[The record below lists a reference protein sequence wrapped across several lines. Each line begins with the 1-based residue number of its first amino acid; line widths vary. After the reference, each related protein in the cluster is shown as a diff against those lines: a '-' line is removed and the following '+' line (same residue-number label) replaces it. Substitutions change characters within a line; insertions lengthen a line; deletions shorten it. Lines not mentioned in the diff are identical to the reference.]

1 MTDQDDDRAARG
13 DTDGGVASTRLCVG
27 CRRDE
32 ARDDLLRF
40 ALSPDAPYLSPDPMR
55 RLGGRGVS
63 VHATRACIT
72 AAVRKGG
79 FAKALRQSV
88 SLDASALCAA
98 ASFMYEQRAS
108 SLVLAASRRKKLAI
122 GTDAVREALRAGVVE
137 VLLVAADAEGRRS
150 ELEGAAARLD
160 RRCAVMGTKQSLGR
174 LFGRDEVGVLG
185 ILDRRMGDEVVRC
198 AAHVAD
204 LAEVE

>member
-32 ARDDLLRF
+32 ARDDVLRF
-40 ALSPDAPYLSPDPMR
+40 AISPDAPYLSPDPMR

-79 FAKALRQSV
+79 FAKALRKSV

-98 ASFMYEQRAS
+98 AANPLPQDSCVLRFDLLAS
-108 SLVLAASRRKKLAI
+108 PPRPP
-122 GTDAVREALRAGVVE
+122 GVNQV
-137 VLLVAADAEGRRS
+137 
-150 ELEGAAARLD
+150 
-160 RRCAVMGTKQSLGR
+160 
-174 LFGRDEVGVLG
+174 
-185 ILDRRMGDEVVRC
+185 
-198 AAHVAD
+198 
-204 LAEVE
+204 